1 MFTPIPSPTPALLQV
16 GGPAWVWRIVQY
28 MRKRAQQPMD
38 IELVLYSLVA
48 ACDTFSFALCIVL
61 LLVGGLAASQPRSK
75 GRA

>member
-1 MFTPIPSPTPALLQV
+1 MRAPCAEQV

-38 IELVLYSLVA
+38 IELVVYSVVT

-61 LLVGGLAASQPRSK
+61 LLVSGQVLKWR
-75 GRA
+75 GRQH